1 MRIGGF
7 LIGLVVGIQISYG
20 QGSDLFPDFVTIQY
34 AGSIGYKSLGVGYEL
49 KDRARVSAHYGFVP
63 ASRGGILHIVT
74 GKYLFTPITI
84 EQSSKLNIQPLNVGA
99 MITYH
104 FGENFYT
111 LWPSD
116 RYPKGYYWWPSSLR
130 LHLLLESAVTYHLN
144 DSFFKSVSGY
154 IEFNT
159 NDLYVVSYALNVK
172 SINFFDI
179 VKSGVG
185 VRLRF

>member
-1 MRIGGF
+1 MRATSF
-7 LIGLVVGIQISYG
+7 LIGMVLWVNLCYAQD
-20 QGSDLFPDFVTIQY
+20 SDLYPDFITIQY
-34 AGSIGYKSLGVGYEL
+34 AGSIGYKSLGVGYEI

-111 LWPSD
+111 RWPSD
-116 RYPKGYYWWPSSLR
+116 RYPKGYYWWPSALR
-130 LHLLLESAVTYHLN
+130 LHLVLESAVTYQLT

-159 NDLYVVSYALNVK
+159 NDLYVVSYVLNVR

-179 VKSGVG
+179 IKSGVG